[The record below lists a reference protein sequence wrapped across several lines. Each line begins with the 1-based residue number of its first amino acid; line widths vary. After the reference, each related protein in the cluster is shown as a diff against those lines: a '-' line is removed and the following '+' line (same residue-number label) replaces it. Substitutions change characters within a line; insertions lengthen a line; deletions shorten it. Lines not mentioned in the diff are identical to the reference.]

1 MARPKKTGLDYFP
14 FDVDFFSHEKMICI
28 AGEFGLKGYLVAV
41 ALLCAVYRNG
51 YFVLWNDATRFRLL
65 RDLPG
70 ISDQLLRQIVDRL
83 VYWKLFD
90 EQLFLSAAVLTS
102 RSIQQIYFDAVK
114 RRSLSAAELP
124 YLLVSVNINGVSVN
138 NNPVS
143 VNIYPQSKVKENKI
157 NTLSK
162 SPPNVSAPVSAAAPT
177 RQGAEWGEDFL
188 KEIYDSTSPEVM
200 RSRLDALGVDWAQ
213 FSSVARM
220 VFAEWNSFGISHPSR
235 NGAVRH
241 LFNHVRK
248 KLRSNPSL
256 LNSAKTA
263 ARARLDT
270 QIRQAERDERAES
283 DRQYRLS
290 VQTTGKNGWQ
300 QYCANRGIDP
310 ESSAADLSLQPR

>member
-14 FDVDFFSHEKMICI
+14 FDVDFFSHEKMVCI

-143 VNIYPQSKVKENKI
+143 VNIYPQSKGKENNI

-290 VQTTGKNGWQ
+290 VQATGKNGWQ

>member
-14 FDVDFFSHEKMICI
+14 FDVDFFSHEKMVCI

-51 YFVLWNDATRFRLL
+51 YFIMWNDATRFRLL

-177 RQGAEWGEDFL
+177 RPGAEWGEDFL
-188 KEIYDSTSPEVM
+188 KEIYDLTPPEVM

-220 VFAEWNSFGISHPSR
+220 VFAEWNSFGISHPLR

-263 ARARLDT
+263 ARTRLDT
-270 QIRQAERDERAES
+270 QIRQVERAERAES

>member
-14 FDVDFFSHEKMICI
+14 FDVDFFSHEKMVCI

-124 YLLVSVNINGVSVN
+124 YLLVSVSNNGVSVN

-143 VNIYPQSKVKENKI
+143 VNNNPQSKVKESKI

-162 SPPNVSAPVSAAAPT
+162 SPPKVSAPVSADAPT

-188 KEIYDSTSPEVM
+188 KEIYDSTPPEVM

-248 KLRSNPSL
+248 KLRSDPSL
-256 LNSAKTA
+256 LKSAKTA
-263 ARARLDT
+263 ARARLDAEL
-270 QIRQAERDERAES
+270 RQAERAESAES

-310 ESSAADLSLQPR
+310 DSSAVDLSLQPR

>member
-14 FDVDFFSHEKMICI
+14 FDVDFFSHEKMVCI

-124 YLLVSVNINGVSVN
+124 YLLVSVN

-162 SPPNVSAPVSAAAPT
+162 SPPNVSAPVSAATPA

-248 KLRSNPSL
+248 KLRSDPSL

>member
-14 FDVDFFSHEKMICI
+14 FDVDFFSHEKMVCI

-114 RRSLSAAELP
+114 RRSLSTAELP

-162 SPPNVSAPVSAAAPT
+162 SLPSVSAPVSAASPT
-177 RQGAEWGEDFL
+177 RQGAEWGEEFL
-188 KEIYDSTSPEVM
+188 KEIYDSTPPEVM

-248 KLRSNPSL
+248 KLRSDPSL

-263 ARARLDT
+263 ARARLDAQT
-270 QIRQAERDERAES
+270 RQAERDERAES

-290 VQTTGKNGWQ
+290 VQATGKNGWQ

-310 ESSAADLSLQPR
+310 DSSAADLSLQPR

>member
-14 FDVDFFSHEKMICI
+14 FDVDFFSHEKMVCI

-51 YFVLWNDATRFRLL
+51 YFTLWDDATRFRLL

>member
-14 FDVDFFSHEKMICI
+14 FDVDFFSHEKMVCI

-51 YFVLWNDATRFRLL
+51 YFIMWNDATRFRLL

-188 KEIYDSTSPEVM
+188 KEIYDLTPPEVM

-263 ARARLDT
+263 ARTRLDT
-270 QIRQAERDERAES
+270 QIRQVERAERAES

>member
-1 MARPKKTGLDYFP
+1 
-14 FDVDFFSHEKMICI
+14 
-28 AGEFGLKGYLVAV
+28 
-41 ALLCAVYRNG
+41 
-51 YFVLWNDATRFRLL
+51 
-65 RDLPG
+65 
-70 ISDQLLRQIVDRL
+70 
-83 VYWKLFD
+83 
-90 EQLFLSAAVLTS
+90 
-102 RSIQQIYFDAVK
+102 
-114 RRSLSAAELP
+114 
-124 YLLVSVNINGVSVN
+124 
-138 NNPVS
+138 
-143 VNIYPQSKVKENKI
+143 
-157 NTLSK
+157 
-162 SPPNVSAPVSAAAPT
+162 
-177 RQGAEWGEDFL
+177 
-188 KEIYDSTSPEVM
+188 M

-248 KLRSNPSL
+248 KLRSDPSL

-270 QIRQAERDERAES
+270 QIRQAERDESAES

>member
-14 FDVDFFSHEKMICI
+14 FDVDFFSHEKMVCI

-114 RRSLSAAELP
+114 RRALSAAELP
-124 YLLVSVNINGVSVN
+124 YLLISVNINEVSVN
-138 NNPVS
+138 KNPVS
-143 VNIYPQSKVKENKI
+143 VNINPQSKVKENKI

-162 SPPNVSAPVSAAAPT
+162 SPPIVSAPVSTAAPA

-188 KEIYDSTSPEVM
+188 KEIYDSTPPEVM

-248 KLRSNPSL
+248 KLRSDPSL
-256 LNSAKTA
+256 LNSAKIT
-263 ARARLDT
+263 ARAHLDAR
-270 QIRQAERDERAES
+270 IRQAERDERAES

-290 VQTTGKNGWQ
+290 VKATGKNGWQ

-310 ESSAADLSLQPR
+310 ESSAGDLSCQPR